1 MNFDDSPQDA
11 AFRKEFST
19 WLAANAPAFE
29 LRAQMSRDEEVK
41 ATRAWQAH
49 KAQAGYAAFTW
60 PKEVGGRGGTQYE
73 WLLFTE
79 EEAKYKLP
87 IDIPHGGVDLV
98 LPALFKFAK
107 AEQYESLVEPT
118 RTGRTLWGISFSEP
132 SAGSDVSAAR
142 LKAVRDGDEWIL
154 NGQKTWTSW
163 AKYSD
168 WAVTVA
174 RTDPNVPK
182 QKGLSCFVFDM
193 RSPGI
198 DVRPIRYM
206 EGEAHGFDE
215 VFFTDVRVPHK
226 QLIGKEGDGLK
237 IFLSTLALD
246 RFTTTSHREIS
257 AVNFGPIFNLA
268 RRIEGSAG
276 RRIDERDVRQ
286 RLADYY
292 VDIRAVENLR
302 ARHMTGLA
310 RGRELGPETA
320 IGKLVLA
327 NRLQEMAAFTM
338 DMLGPSGVVPEQ
350 EFAADL
356 AAVHGAF
363 FMSAGYRIGA
373 GTDEIIRNSIG
384 ERVLGLPPDVRTDK
398 DVPFNQLRDAGAGS
412 R

>member
-29 LRAQMSRDEEVK
+29 LRSHLSRDEEIK

-49 KAQAGYAAFTW
+49 KAQSGYAAFTW
-60 PKEVGGRGGTQYE
+60 PKELGGRGGTQYE

-79 EEAKYKLP
+79 EESKYRLP

-98 LPALFKFAK
+98 LPALLRYAK
-107 AEQYESLVEPT
+107 PDQYRALMEPT
-118 RTGRTLWGISFSEP
+118 RTGQIVWGISFSEP
-132 SAGSDVSAAR
+132 GAGSDVSAAR
-142 LKAVRDGDEWIL
+142 LKATREGDSWVL

-168 WAVTVA
+168 WAITVA
-174 RTDPNVPK
+174 RTDPTVPK

-198 DVRPIRYM
+198 EIRPIRYM

-215 VFFTDVRVPHK
+215 VFFTDVRVSHG

-237 IFLSTLALD
+237 IFLSTLAMD

-268 RRIEGSAG
+268 RQAHGPGG

-286 RLADYY
+286 RVADYY
-292 VDIRAVENLR
+292 TDIRAVENLR
-302 ARHMTGLA
+302 ARHLTGLV
-310 RGRELGPETA
+310 RGEELGPETA

-327 NRLQEMAAFTM
+327 NRLQEMAAFAM
-338 DMLGPSGVVPEQ
+338 DLLGPAGVVPDREYA
-350 EFAADL
+350 EDL
-356 AAVHGAF
+356 RAVHEAYF
-363 FMSAGYRIGA
+363 NSAGYRIGA

-398 DVPFNQLRDAGAGS
+398 DIPFNQLRETKTT
-412 R
+412 